1 MEGRGTSSKDLY
13 DRCCQKALL
22 ESLLSS
28 KFLND
33 IYGYAKT
40 SRLVR
45 DAINLYNGKHRLM
58 DDFGKELVKALTE
71 DMEKDVFLEGM
82 RKFDPDSYDAGKDSM
97 KRTIDA
103 AGQIMSELSISY
115 DEQLR
120 FILFFEGITTTCD
133 PFDFDKLEMNRNR
146 VLKADRPQDSY
157 PALKDQFNQIFEEVY
172 RPYSRDFAN
181 VVSRYPGMEPET
193 AYAAVENLLSVTGCY
208 SYKDEYK
215 SDIRE
220 IRNAFAHEKYR
231 IREKMTLTLNDG
243 STVDYD
249 TKEMMFRITMMQY
262 KCMFVNMLLP
272 IMNIEVLRSMA
283 LRF

>member
-1 MEGRGTSSKDLY
+1 
-13 DRCCQKALL
+13 
-22 ESLLSS
+22 
-28 KFLND
+28 
-33 IYGYAKT
+33 
-40 SRLVR
+40 
-45 DAINLYNGKHRLM
+45 
-58 DDFGKELVKALTE
+58 
-71 DMEKDVFLEGM
+71 
-82 RKFDPDSYDAGKDSM
+82 M

-181 VVSRYPGMEPET
+181 VVSRYPGVDPET

-231 IREKMTLTLNDG
+231 IGEKMTLTLNDG